1 MKLLQDNSNIL
12 KEIFVFIIC
21 LLTFVGSY
29 EFIQHYKVQE
39 NKEIFISGGILNC
52 GVMVENSKWRLLE
65 DHLINNDL
73 AGHINIKNCKGL

>member
-52 GVMVENSKWRLLE
+52 GVMVENSKWRLLDE
-65 DHLINNDL
+65 NLINNDL
-73 AGHINIKNCKGL
+73 AGYIDIKNCKGL

>member
-1 MKLLQDNSNIL
+1 MKQHQDNSNIP
-12 KEIFVFIIC
+12 KEIFVFFIC

-52 GVMVENSKWRLLE
+52 GVMVENSKWRLLDE
-65 DHLINNDL
+65 NLINNDL
-73 AGHINIKNCKGL
+73 AGHINIRNCKGL